1 MKSSINEQAK
11 IFWLASYPKSGNT
24 WTRVFIANLMSSTG
38 PIDINQLNTGSIA
51 SSREWVEQALGFD
64 INELSHDEIDKIRP
78 LAYQYLS
85 QHSDAIEY
93 HKVHDAYSYVDGVK
107 LNSNKIFTKINK
119 QALFPNSATR
129 GVLYL
134 VRNPLDVAIS
144 FAHHCGWSIDTT
156 INNMSNTQQTFSG
169 GSNKLY
175 NQLRQ
180 HLYSWT
186 MHVQSWLDAPID
198 NKLFVRY
205 EDMKLSPFSTFSKMA
220 KFLELPY
227 DESSIK
233 KAIGNSEIKQLQA
246 QEEVNVFKEKSNKA
260 DSFFRKGIVGDWQE
274 RLTQSQVNH
283 IINDHGRLMKQFGY
297 LDDDKN
303 HIYQ

>member
-1 MKSSINEQAK
+1 
-11 IFWLASYPKSGNT
+11 
-24 WTRVFIANLMSSTG
+24 
-38 PIDINQLNTGSIA
+38 
-51 SSREWVEQALGFD
+51 
-64 INELSHDEIDKIRP
+64 
-78 LAYQYLS
+78 
-85 QHSDAIEY
+85 
-93 HKVHDAYSYVDGVK
+93 
-107 LNSNKIFTKINK
+107 
-119 QALFPNSATR
+119 
-129 GVLYL
+129 
-134 VRNPLDVAIS
+134 
-144 FAHHCGWSIDTT
+144 
-156 INNMSNTQQTFSG
+156 
-169 GSNKLY
+169 
-175 NQLRQ
+175 
-180 HLYSWT
+180 
-186 MHVQSWLDAPID
+186 VQSWLDAPID